1 MSESFLRLKREV
13 LFGIIAKVTVLGLSV
28 GALAA
33 FLTVMIQKLTLGGA
47 KAGMCT
53 LIGIGV
59 CLAVVGASLL
69 ACFPTE
75 KRIARFIDKRLSL
88 NEKVETMVAFK
99 EEQGAIITVQREHT
113 DSLLKN
119 VTLTYLIDNKILLN
133 LIAPIIAIA
142 MVIVALAVPP
152 KEIDIGD
159 DLPPPVIDPEFDATK
174 IQIQELEDL
183 IKYVK
188 DSNMEKEP
196 RALVVNELEK
206 LLDILKTDEKITVS
220 QMKEKVF
227 NAILETKRILDN
239 ANTNDDIAFELN
251 KVENKYFIS
260 LAATIRDL
268 NTIFMETSLNAM
280 SQSMP
285 DSITKAELKE
295 LSRLYSDCLKT
306 ALSESG
312 VNNADVLYLSLLQLC
327 NKLGGMSDSVDTSSM
342 ADIQKQKTIFIEDVK
357 IDVSTAF
364 IIQTNNKEVADTVV
378 KTLMEI
384 FDISNGELP
393 EYEDEDFFVSVEL
406 PNDEPPDDSATS
418 GGYGDGEKEYAG
430 KDKVYD
436 PETGKFVEY
445 GVLID
450 AYLAKVTQQIKDG
463 IVPDTLEQFI
473 IDYFTTLNS
482 GPKTEN

>member
-1 MSESFLRLKREV
+1 MFESFLSLKRKV

-28 GALAA
+28 GAFAS

-47 KAGMCT
+47 KVGACT
-53 LIGIGV
+53 LIGIG
-59 CLAVVGASLL
+59 CFLAVVGSSLL
-69 ACFPTE
+69 ICFPTE

-99 EEQGAIITVQREHT
+99 NEDGEIITAQREQT
-113 DSLLKN
+113 DSILKD
-119 VTLTYLIDNKILLN
+119 VKLTRLIDKKVLFN
-133 LIAPIIAIA
+133 LIAPIIATT
-142 MVIVALAVPP
+142 MVITALSVTP
-152 KEIDIGD
+152 KEINAGD

-196 RALVVNELEK
+196 RALVVDELEK
-206 LLDILKTDEKITVS
+206 LLDILKTDDKITVS
-220 QMKEKVF
+220 QMKEKVSY
-227 NAILETKRILDN
+227 AILETKKILDN

-251 KVENKYFIS
+251 KVENKYFITF
-260 LAATIRDL
+260 AASVRDL
-268 NTIFMETSLNAM
+268 NSVSAEVSINSM

-285 DSITKAELKE
+285 DTITKAELKE
-295 LSRLYSDCLKT
+295 LLKLYSDGFKESLV
-306 ALSESG
+306 SSG
-312 VNNADVLYLSLLQLC
+312 VSNTDVMYLALFQLAS
-327 NKLGGMSDSVDTSSM
+327 KLGDLSAAVDTMSM
-342 ADIQKQKTIFIEDVK
+342 VDIQRQKTISVEDAK
-357 IDVSTAF
+357 IDIATAF
-364 IIQTNNKEVADTVV
+364 IIQVNNKEVADTVV

-384 FDISNGELP
+384 FNISNGELP

-406 PNDEPPDDSATS
+406 PDDKPSEDGATS

-430 KDKVYD
+430 NDKVYD
-436 PETGKFVEY
+436 PETGNFVEY

-473 IDYFTTLNS
+473 SDYFTALNS
-482 GPKTEN
+482 KSNQ